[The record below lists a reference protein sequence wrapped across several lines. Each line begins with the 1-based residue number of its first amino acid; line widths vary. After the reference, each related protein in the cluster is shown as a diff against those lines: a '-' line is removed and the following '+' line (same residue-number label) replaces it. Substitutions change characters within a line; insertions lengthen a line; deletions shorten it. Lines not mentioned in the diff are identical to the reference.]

1 MANKYPVKIN
11 GYIYSP
17 GTKRGFDRMQRLGIP
32 RPLFRIED
40 KLARLLKREYKKL
53 VRNLLQDIKEATT
66 NAHVTL
72 DHAAGSVLTLDSD
85 LDDLIK
91 FFEEAAEENEVAR
104 KANLEAA
111 ANSLEHQWFD
121 EEENLFNEGLEKG
134 VENAFKAEQS
144 DYLQRLFEDGSDRFK
159 SILAAFSIDKQ
170 KLFNE
175 NMAGLRRLYVEN
187 SFKRIAGEQN
197 FIKRKMHQRII
208 DYIEGRADKL
218 DLHSLTKY
226 AYDVGD
232 HMARMF
238 ARDQMQRFN
247 KALTITTY
255 QSSGATKVKWITSHD
270 VRVRQ
275 SHKEL
280 DGQIFDINNLPRE
293 IDDYNCRCGLVPV
306 EWSD

>member
-1 MANKYPVKIN
+1 MN

-17 GTKRGFDRMQRLGIP
+17 GTKKGFDRMQRLGIP

-53 VRNLLQDIKEATT
+53 VRRLLIDIKEAAT

-72 DHAAGSVLTLDSD
+72 DHAADNVMTLDSD

-91 FFEEAAEENEVAR
+91 FFEEAAQEDDIAR
-104 KANLEAA
+104 KANLQAA
-111 ANSLEHQWFD
+111 ANSLEHQWLDDDETTLFD
-121 EEENLFNEGLEKG
+121 ERELIQEG
-134 VENAFKAEQS
+134 VEKAFKAEQA
-144 DYLQRLFEDGSDRFK
+144 DYLQRLFQDGDDRFK
-159 SILAAFSIDKQ
+159 SIIASFSLDKK

-175 NMAGLRRLYVEN
+175 NMEGLRRLYIDN

-197 FIKRKMHQRII
+197 FIKRKMHQRIL
-208 DYIEGRADKL
+208 DYIEGRSDTL
-218 DLHSLTKY
+218 NLHELTKY

-232 HMARMF
+232 HMARIF

-255 QSSGATKVKWITSHD
+255 ESSGATKVKWITSHD
-270 VRVRQ
+270 VRVRK

-280 DGQIFDINNLPRE
+280 DGQVFDIKALPSE
-293 IDDYNCRCGLVPV
+293 IDDYNCRCGLIPV

>member
-1 MANKYPVKIN
+1 MN

-17 GTKRGFDRMQRLGIP
+17 GTKKGFDRMQRLGIP

-53 VRNLLQDIKEATT
+53 VRKLLQDIKEAAT

-72 DHAAGSVLTLDSD
+72 DHAATNNLTLDAD
-85 LDDLIK
+85 IDDLIK
-91 FFEEAAEENEVAR
+91 FFEDAAKEDEVTR

-111 ANSLEHQWFD
+111 ANSLEHTWFD
-121 EEENLFNEGLEKG
+121 NDETTLFDEREMIQQG
-134 VENAFKAEQS
+134 VEKAFKEEQT
-144 DYLQRLFEDGSDRFK
+144 DYLQRLFNDGSEYFK
-159 SILAAFSIDKQ
+159 SIITSFSIDKK

-175 NMAGLRRLYVEN
+175 NMDGLRRLYIEN
-187 SFKRIAGEQN
+187 SFERIAGEQN
-197 FIKRKMHQRII
+197 YIKRKMLQRII
-208 DYIEGRADKL
+208 DYIDGTSDELKL
-218 DLHSLTKY
+218 QSLINY

-232 HMARMF
+232 HMARLF

-270 VRVRQ
+270 VRVRS
-275 SHKEL
+275 SHKAL
-280 DGQIFDINNLPRE
+280 DGQIFDINSLPSE
-293 IDDYNCRCGLVPV
+293 IDDYNCRCGLIPV
-306 EWSD
+306 EWEE